1 MRICVENG
9 TFTIAFLRE
18 GVTKVRQSRLFSAT
32 RILSEAVPRVDR
44 RSFKDILGSV

>member
-18 GVTKVRQSRLFSAT
+18 GVTKVRLLWVFSAIP
-32 RILSEAVPRVDR
+32 ILSEAVPRVD
-44 RSFKDILGSV
+44 

>member
-18 GVTKVRQSRLFSAT
+18 GVTKVSLLWVFSVT
-32 RILSEAVPRVDR
+32 PILSEAVPRVD
-44 RSFKDILGSV
+44 

>member
-18 GVTKVRQSRLFSAT
+18 GVTKVRLLWVSSAT
-32 RILSEAVPRVDR
+32 PILSEAVPRVD
-44 RSFKDILGSV
+44 